1 MELILVNIRLPE
13 DKRWSFQQEIR
24 KIIEAS
30 LNSSFPDLKE
40 KQRPLIC
47 DSPEEE
53 LGDFICQNVLEIS
66 PKFRKSP
73 ELKEMYPH
81 IQGPRDIGEAIKKNL
96 LKSASDIIK
105 GPSVLDVG
113 FVTFSL
119 SREWMA
125 QSIHKMLKDGI
136 DTWAPKLPVERVY
149 VDYPSLHEEIHVGSR
164 KLPFILSKR
173 DFNNSFIDL
182 EGLRYVNEEKKPE
195 WIIYVTPVRQ
205 QEYIEMCLTAA
216 KHEKWIQTD
225 KEGKWNPS
233 CKNEYPVST
242 SAGYRSSSTKQEELF
257 NLLDK
262 VDTRCD
268 VVAEGMA
275 AKLLGYSA
283 QEVIDCVLTYTL
295 LKNHRLADCTFNFD
309 EMVNEEGN
317 TFVYLL
323 NTLAEIYT
331 IIANS
336 RKDIDELKKASEID
350 EGLGGGEERVLEFHL
365 LEFTE
370 ASCIS

>member
-1 MELILVNIRLPE
+1 MEFILANIRLPE

-53 LGDFICQNVLEIS
+53 LGDFICQNVLEIW

-96 LKSASDIIK
+96 LKSVSDIIK

-119 SREWMA
+119 SQEWMA

-136 DTWAPKLPVERVY
+136 DTWAPKLPVER
-149 VDYPSLHEEIHVGSR
+149 DKHEWAQSILTRWFSIEERKGDVVINVEG

-182 EGLRYVNEEKKPE
+182 EGLRY
-195 WIIYVTPVRQ
+195 
-205 QEYIEMCLTAA
+205 
-216 KHEKWIQTD
+216 
-225 KEGKWNPS
+225 
-233 CKNEYPVST
+233 
-242 SAGYRSSSTKQEELF
+242 
-257 NLLDK
+257 
-262 VDTRCD
+262 
-268 VVAEGMA
+268 
-275 AKLLGYSA
+275 
-283 QEVIDCVLTYTL
+283 
-295 LKNHRLADCTFNFD
+295 
-309 EMVNEEGN
+309 
-317 TFVYLL
+317 
-323 NTLAEIYT
+323 
-331 IIANS
+331 
-336 RKDIDELKKASEID
+336 
-350 EGLGGGEERVLEFHL
+350 
-365 LEFTE
+365 FT
-370 ASCIS
+370 C